1 MGNNREA
8 KAYRTEKV
16 QLGEYRTWMNH
27 YLQDNLDI
35 ILNEAIPN
43 NWDCLFVLFG
53 REGCGKTTLGTQCA
67 KYLAKDF
74 SLVTT
79 VFTPDQFTNACENS
93 APESAILWDEA
104 ITGANSAT
112 HASKVSVNIISQL
125 TQIRKKKLKIFLC
138 FPYLDLLNKYF
149 IKRCTGGI
157 YIYAKSYKS
166 RGFAKF
172 YNHME
177 LSMVYGFMKDRF
189 KYFPDG
195 ATKVCNSSFS
205 FKFSKCFCLPEAEYD
220 KKKEDSRKEFLRGEE
235 KQVVDSKVSVANVTC
250 HHPPNGILFN
260 ITKSIW
266 TCRRC
271 GKIWTSSPFNTN
283 DKEKEKVNKR
293 EGVSY
298 GSKSSRLNAV
308 MKAEIKQ

>member
-1 MGNNREA
+1 MVARKEA

-35 ILNEAIPN
+35 ILNLAIPN

-67 KYLAKDF
+67 KYLAENF
-74 SLVTT
+74 NLSTT
-79 VFTPDQFTNACENS
+79 VFTPDQFTKACEN
-93 APESAILWDEA
+93 AKPESAILWDEA

-149 IKRCTGGI
+149 IKRCTGGV
-157 YIYAKSYKS
+157 YIYAKGYDK
-166 RGFAKF
+166 RGYAKF

-177 LSMVYGFMKDRF
+177 LSMLYGFMKDRY
-189 KYFPDG
+189 KYYPDG
-195 ATKVCNSSFS
+195 ATKVCNSSFY
-205 FKFSKCFCLPEAEYD
+205 FKFSKCFCLDEKEYD
-220 KKKEDSRKEFLRGEE
+220 EKKESSRKEFLLGEKKE
-235 KQVVDSKVSVANVTC
+235 IRDTKVNACDVTC
-250 HHPPNGILFN
+250 HHPPSGIRYNKTDNF
-260 ITKSIW
+260 W

-271 GKIWTSSPFNTN
+271 GKVWKTSPFNTAN
-283 DKEKEKVNKR
+283 NSVIKDDTERGEIV
-293 EGVSY
+293 
-298 GSKSSRLNAV
+298 SKSLRFSDV
-308 MKAEIKQ
+308 MKKKSLQ